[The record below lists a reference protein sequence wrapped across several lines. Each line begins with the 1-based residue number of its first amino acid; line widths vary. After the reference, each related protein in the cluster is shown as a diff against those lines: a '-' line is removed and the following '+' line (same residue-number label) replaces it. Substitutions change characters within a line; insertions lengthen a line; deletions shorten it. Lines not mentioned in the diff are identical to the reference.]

1 MIDFGEGDEE
11 EDNEKKEER
20 DDGKGEVSH
29 ENPFHFDSEP

>member
-20 DDGKGEVSH
+20 DDGKGESH
-29 ENPFHFDSEP
+29 ENPFYFDSEP